1 MNGLFGLDSRLRGND
16 IEVGSFSIV
25 LVAPQMGENIG
36 AVARAM
42 KNFDIYDLRIVDPR
56 DGWPNE
62 KAISMSVGAFDLI
75 ANAKIF
81 SSVADAISDL
91 SYVYAAT
98 ATPRDMNK
106 ECVFSRGLK
115 DDLPKSGKVGIM
127 FGRENCGLN
136 NQEISYAN
144 KIITIDTN
152 QSFSSLNIAHSVAI
166 ICYEIFQSGAQSRP
180 CGQEELAKNEELE
193 YFYAH
198 LFDVLEDRKFFRMP
212 EKREK
217 MSLKIRNIFARIN
230 NLSRSELQTLR
241 GIVAVLSGK
250 K

>member
-1 MNGLFGLDSRLRGND
+1 
-16 IEVGSFSIV
+16 
-25 LVAPQMGENIG
+25 MGENIG

-62 KAISMSVGAFDLI
+62 KAVSMSVGAADLI
-75 ANAKIF
+75 ANARIF
-81 SSVADAISDL
+81 GSVIDAISDL

-106 ECVFSRGLK
+106 EYVFSRDLK
-115 DDLPKSGKVGIM
+115 EDIPKTGKVGIM

-152 QSFSSLNIAHSVAI
+152 LSFSSLNIAHSVAV
-166 ICYEIFQSGAQSRP
+166 ICYELFQARMQSRP
-180 CGQEELAKNEELE
+180 YVQPTLAGNDELE
-193 YFYAH
+193 YFYEH
-198 LFDVLEDRKFFRMP
+198 LFNSLEERKFFRVP

-217 MSLKIRNIFARIN
+217 MSLKIRNIFARIDK
-230 NLSRSELQTLR
+230 LSKTELQTLR
-241 GIVAVLSGK
+241 GIITVLSGK

>member
-1 MNGLFGLDSRLRGND
+1 M
-16 IEVGSFSIV
+16 SISII

-62 KAISMSVGAFDLI
+62 KAVSMSVGAADLI
-75 ANAKIF
+75 ANARIF
-81 SSVADAISDL
+81 GSVVDAISDL

-106 ECVFSRGLK
+106 EYVFSRDLK
-115 DDLPKSGKVGIM
+115 EDIPKTGKVGIM

-136 NQEISYAN
+136 NHEISYAN

-152 QSFSSLNIAHSVAI
+152 LSFSSLNIAHSVAV
-166 ICYEIFQSGAQSRP
+166 ICYELFQARMQSRP
-180 CGQEELAKNEELE
+180 YVQPTLAGNDELE
-193 YFYAH
+193 YFYEH
-198 LFDVLEDRKFFRMP
+198 LFNSLEERKFFRVP

-217 MSLKIRNIFARIN
+217 MSLKIRNIFARID
-230 NLSRSELQTLR
+230 NLSKTELQTLR
-241 GIVAVLSGK
+241 GIITVLSGK

>member
-1 MNGLFGLDSRLRGND
+1 
-16 IEVGSFSIV
+16 
-25 LVAPQMGENIG
+25 MGENIG

-62 KAISMSVGAFDLI
+62 KAVSMSVGAADLI
-75 ANAKIF
+75 ANARIF
-81 SSVADAISDL
+81 GSVVDAISDL

-106 ECVFSRGLK
+106 EYVFSRDLK
-115 DDLPKSGKVGIM
+115 EDIPKTGKVGIM

-152 QSFSSLNIAHSVAI
+152 LSFSSLNIAHSVAV
-166 ICYEIFQSGAQSRP
+166 ICYELFQARMQSRP
-180 CGQEELAKNEELE
+180 YVQPTLAGNDELE
-193 YFYAH
+193 YFYEH
-198 LFDVLEDRKFFRMP
+198 LFNSLEERKFFRVP

-217 MSLKIRNIFARIN
+217 MSLKIRNIFARID
-230 NLSRSELQTLR
+230 NLSKTELQTLR
-241 GIVAVLSGK
+241 GIITVLSGK

>member
-1 MNGLFGLDSRLRGND
+1 M
-16 IEVGSFSIV
+16 SISII

-62 KAISMSVGAFDLI
+62 KAVSMSVGAADLI
-75 ANAKIF
+75 ANASIF
-81 SSVADAISDL
+81 SSVVDAVSDL

-106 ECVFSRGLK
+106 EYIFSRDLK
-115 DDLPKSGKVGIM
+115 DDIPKIGKVGIM

-144 KIITIDTN
+144 KVITIDTN
-152 QSFSSLNIAHSVAI
+152 LSFSSLNIAHSVAV
-166 ICYEIFQSGAQSRP
+166 ICYELFQARMQSRP
-180 CGQEELAKNEELE
+180 YVQQTLARNDELE
-193 YFYAH
+193 YFYEH
-198 LFDVLEDRKFFRMP
+198 LFNSLEERKFFRVP
-212 EKREK
+212 EKREQ
-217 MSLKIRNIFARIN
+217 MSLKIRNIFARID
-230 NLSRSELQTLR
+230 NLSKTELQTLR
-241 GIVAVLSGK
+241 GIITVLSEK